1 MTHDDIRVAL
11 ETAVGVP
18 EEAMR
23 AAMQEPTA
31 LAPAVIAAARSMA
44 AGRLPLP
51 HEANLL
57 RFGLHAL
64 AAARDTSVCPAFLA
78 LLRRPGFEVVWLLG
92 EDRVTAAAQLL
103 LSLFD
108 GDGAAVRAMV
118 ADASADDD
126 VRAGVM
132 MALARLAIEGRA
144 SREQVLALLDQFDR
158 EALAP
163 VNSWAWFGWQEA
175 ILLLGATD
183 LIERVRRG
191 WEAGRLALSFRDV
204 DRQDWIEQTRTAA
217 EHPDDPERFAINQLL
232 PIDDPIVS
240 VGWSAEP
247 PSGPGEAP
255 NGDELGWLDTAL
267 MRTISAKNL
276 CLEQADGLLTAL
288 AAGPVRVPATEYL
301 AEILLA
307 DGESAGLDSP
317 AHKALAV
324 DLLTRHH
331 DTMERDLAADR
342 PPNPWVYSI
351 DGDYRGAL
359 WSRGYLQGV
368 DLRTADWEPMVRDKR
383 LANILMAPLIVM
395 SSDPEHAGKTMI
407 PPEQRFE
414 MIRALPDIAL
424 ATKAYWQGGW
434 HPLLDMPV
442 QRAPKIGRND
452 PCPCGSGK
460 KYKRC
465 CGAAA

>member
-23 AAMQEPTA
+23 AAVQEPTA
-31 LAPAVIAAARSMA
+31 LAPAVIAAAHRMA
-44 AGRLPLP
+44 DGRLPLP
-51 HEANLL
+51 REANLL

-64 AAARDTSVCPAFLA
+64 AAARDTSACPAFLA
-78 LLRRPGFEVVWLLG
+78 LLRRPGFEVIWLLG
-92 EDRVTAAAQLL
+92 EECETTVAQLL

-108 GDGAAVRAMV
+108 GDDAAVCTVV
-118 ADASADDD
+118 ADASADDNI
-126 VRAGVM
+126 RAGLM

-144 SREQVLALLDQFDR
+144 SRERVLALLDRFDR

-183 LIERVRRG
+183 LIERVQRG
-191 WEAGRLALSFRDV
+191 WEAGRLSLSFRDV
-204 DRQDWIEQTRTAA
+204 DRQDWIEQTRKAA
-217 EHPDDPERFAINQLL
+217 EHPDDPERFALNHLL

-255 NGDELGWLDTAL
+255 NDNELGWLEAAL
-267 MRTISAKNL
+267 LRTISANNR

-301 AEILLA
+301 AEILPA
-307 DGESAGLDSP
+307 EGETAGLDSP

-324 DLLTRHH
+324 ELLTRHH
-331 DTMERDLAADR
+331 DSIERDLAADR
-342 PPNPWVYSI
+342 SPRPWIYGL
-351 DGDYRGAL
+351 DGNFRGVL
-359 WSRGYLQGV
+359 WAHGYLDGV
-368 DLRTADWEPMVRDKR
+368 ALRKADWGPLVRDKR
-383 LANILMAPLIVM
+383 LADTLVAPLLLLLP
-395 SSDPEHAGKTMI
+395 DPEHAGKSLI
-407 PPEQRFE
+407 PSEQRFE
-414 MIRALPDIAL
+414 LLRALPGIAL
-424 ATKAYWQGGW
+424 ATKAYWQGSW
-434 HPLLDMPV
+434 HPLLDTPA